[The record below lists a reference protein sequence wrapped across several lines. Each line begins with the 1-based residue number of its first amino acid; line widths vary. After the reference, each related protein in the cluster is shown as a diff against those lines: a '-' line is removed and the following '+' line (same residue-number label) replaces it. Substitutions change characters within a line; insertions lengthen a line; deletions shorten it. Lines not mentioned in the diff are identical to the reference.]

1 MLFAGQFETY
11 LFQKG
16 EPVILEAI
24 KKCWASSYSLR
35 VMQHRLDCG
44 LSTNNITMAVVVQ
57 VCLLVLIYHDNVKR
71 NVLLVLQLH
80 NRYHIRQNF
89 SGGKYSVVHSAA
101 NVFRE
106 SMAMSIGNISIQA
119 C

>member
-1 MLFAGQFETY
+1 MDIFEVLKFNYKALIVCTMPAKIEKCLLFTGQFETY

-44 LSTNNITMAVVVQ
+44 LSTNNITMAVVIQ
-57 VCLLVLIYHDNVKR
+57 VCLLVLIYHDNVER

-80 NRYHIRQNF
+80 NRYRIRQNF
-89 SGGKYSVVHSAA
+89 
-101 NVFRE
+101 
-106 SMAMSIGNISIQA
+106 
-119 C
+119 

>member
-1 MLFAGQFETY
+1 MLKFNYKALIVCTMPAKIEKCLLFTGQFETY

-44 LSTNNITMAVVVQ
+44 LSTNNITMAVVIQ
-57 VCLLVLIYHDNVKR
+57 VCLLVLIYHDNVER

-80 NRYHIRQNF
+80 NRYRLRQNF
-89 SGGKYSVVHSAA
+89 
-101 NVFRE
+101 
-106 SMAMSIGNISIQA
+106 
-119 C
+119 